1 MERQPSGR
9 AVELEK
15 EEMKTVLVCFVWIA
29 IIPFLAF
36 VSVVAFTAPI
46 FVMIVFAPFWVL
58 SAVVNILR
66 GRQ

>member
-1 MERQPSGR
+1 
-9 AVELEK
+9 
-15 EEMKTVLVCFVWIA
+15 MKTVLVCFVWIA